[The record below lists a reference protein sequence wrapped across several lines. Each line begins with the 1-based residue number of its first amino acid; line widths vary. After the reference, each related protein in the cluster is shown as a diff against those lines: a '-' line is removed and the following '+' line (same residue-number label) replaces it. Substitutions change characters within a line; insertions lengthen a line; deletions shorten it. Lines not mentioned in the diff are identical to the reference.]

1 MRQVGIIGKPTS
13 LEMETMLKLQN
24 TLALGKGQFG
34 SPFFNYFVTIDDLY
48 NGAKIVNLTL
58 VVVEV

>member
-24 TLALGKGQFG
+24 TLALEY
-34 SPFFNYFVTIDDLY
+34 FFFSTSGLDR
-48 NGAKIVNLTL
+48 K
-58 VVVEV
+58 